1 VPEPLDG
8 YRVVELSTG
17 ILGPLAGA
25 YLAEM
30 GAEVVKVEPPEGD
43 LTRYVRGKGN
53 LTPPETPGP
62 MWLMSNRG
70 KRSVSLDAF
79 GELGREALARLVE
92 RADVLLTNFRPEALE
107 ALGLDDATVRARNP
121 RLVYASGTG
130 WGPVGPDADRMMVDG
145 AAQAR
150 AGLSSV
156 VGPTGGPPAMVG
168 ALVADTGG
176 AMQLALGVVTTLLA
190 RERTGVAQRVDTSAL
205 GSQLWL
211 QIWELT
217 HVSLT
222 GFEVSRR
229 GPHHAIFG
237 SSYGVYETADGAS
250 LFLGHL
256 SRDEDWV
263 MLCELGGQPALAADE
278 RWATTIRRIGIDPRS
293 TEDDDVELQ
302 RHVAAII
309 KTRSLDE
316 WMQLLSGR
324 SEIIVEPVRSHSQ
337 VLVDDQVRDN
347 QYVVPIE
354 VAGAGSVHVIGNLVQ
369 LDPAPGS
376 VKTALPALGEHN
388 RAVLASI
395 GYTDAEIDAVGAE
408 AHEAIARR
416 RGSLK
421 FQPPDDA
428 TDS

>member
-1 VPEPLDG
+1 
-8 YRVVELSTG
+8 
-17 ILGPLAGA
+17 
-25 YLAEM
+25 
-30 GAEVVKVEPPEGD
+30 
-43 LTRYVRGKGN
+43 
-53 LTPPETPGP
+53 
-62 MWLMSNRG
+62 
-70 KRSVSLDAF
+70 
-79 GELGREALARLVE
+79 
-92 RADVLLTNFRPEALE
+92 
-107 ALGLDDATVRARNP
+107 
-121 RLVYASGTG
+121 
-130 WGPVGPDADRMMVDG
+130 
-145 AAQAR
+145 
-150 AGLSSV
+150 
-156 VGPTGGPPAMVG
+156 
-168 ALVADTGG
+168 
-176 AMQLALGVVTTLLA
+176 
-190 RERTGVAQRVDTSAL
+190 
-205 GSQLWL
+205 
-211 QIWELT
+211 
-217 HVSLT
+217 
-222 GFEVSRR
+222 
-229 GPHHAIFG
+229 
-237 SSYGVYETADGAS
+237 
-250 LFLGHL
+250 
-256 SRDEDWV
+256 
-263 MLCELGGQPALAADE
+263 MLCELGGQPALATDE

-309 KTRSLDE
+309 KTRSLDA
-316 WMQLLSGR
+316 WMQLLRGR

-337 VLVDDQVRDN
+337 VLADDQVRDN